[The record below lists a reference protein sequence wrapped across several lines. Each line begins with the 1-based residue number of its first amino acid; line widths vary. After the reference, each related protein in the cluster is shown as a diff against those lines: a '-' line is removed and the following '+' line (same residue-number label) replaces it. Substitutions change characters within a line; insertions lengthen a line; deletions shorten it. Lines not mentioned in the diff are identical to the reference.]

1 MEESDQVKLTKR
13 GCDGIVNANTE
24 RQDDVTCK
32 PGDVVHR
39 TCRRDFTDKRRI
51 LLAKR
56 KSTTNVDENVA
67 VELRSTVSFNF
78 RDHCLFCAKPAKLNK
93 SKRGLDVNP
102 VRTMDFQTTILKICS
117 DRDDVWGNKVQGRI
131 NSVNDLHAADAI
143 YHQMCNVNFRTKK
156 QIPILYSSEET
167 PVKRKRL
174 SGRPAEEVRKVAFE
188 KTMKFF
194 EQNDDEQITIGKLVT
209 EMSKYCGEPYSVVY
223 MRQMLKARYGDNI
236 IVTSINGKTDVVT
249 FRYTARYILHEFF
262 EDSKS
267 KCDDDKDGIIKAAAN
282 IIRSDIKSLAVSKQ
296 VYPPGI

>member
-1 MEESDQVKLTKR
+1 M
-13 GCDGIVNANTE
+13 
-24 RQDDVTCK
+24 
-32 PGDVVHR
+32 
-39 TCRRDFTDKRRI
+39 
-51 LLAKR
+51 
-56 KSTTNVDENVA
+56 
-67 VELRSTVSFNF
+67 
-78 RDHCLFCAKPAKLNK
+78 
-93 SKRGLDVNP
+93 
-102 VRTMDFQTTILKICS
+102 
-117 DRDDVWGNKVQGRI
+117 
-131 NSVNDLHAADAI
+131 
-143 YHQMCNVNFRTKK
+143 
-156 QIPILYSSEET
+156 YSSEET

-296 VYPPGI
+296 VYPLASHVQDTKYNKDYLPRSVQLLLRTIFTEKKADLKLLL